1 PVINVDAVRNRENPS
16 VDEIIYLCSFSGL
29 ILENSQFEQYIKDI
43 DIKIENLKMEISLN
57 DDRINGLSGDLQKV
71 SAFLQNY
78 TKEKVQEVSARAVT
92 EKMQL
97 QDLNETI
104 AQKREKRKSIE
115 CEKSALREKVEKLNE
130 MIKDSAEKEEKLRK
144 LIRKS
149 DELRQVREQL
159 GYRKKE
165 LDEVNRIINDI
176 RSEIKDLENRK
187 NIVSQEIDQ
196 VRLRLYDS
204 KKELDSLI
212 SFDAVKTDSSKV
224 EVQALFNS
232 LSAAISGRLADEE
245 RLRRE
250 IEDYRTS
257 LSRLTGKVLRDYG
270 KNLAEFEK
278 REAMGE
284 RIEIP
289 S

>member
-1 PVINVDAVRNRENPS
+1 
-16 VDEIIYLCSFSGL
+16 
-29 ILENSQFEQYIKDI
+29 
-43 DIKIENLKMEISLN
+43 
-57 DDRINGLSGDLQKV
+57 
-71 SAFLQNY
+71 
-78 TKEKVQEVSARAVT
+78 
-92 EKMQL
+92 
-97 QDLNETI
+97 
-104 AQKREKRKSIE
+104 
-115 CEKSALREKVEKLNE
+115 

-270 KNLAEFEK
+270 KISRNLKK
-278 REAMGE
+278 RGNGRENRDTVIGTNQ
-284 RIEIP
+284 
-289 S
+289 